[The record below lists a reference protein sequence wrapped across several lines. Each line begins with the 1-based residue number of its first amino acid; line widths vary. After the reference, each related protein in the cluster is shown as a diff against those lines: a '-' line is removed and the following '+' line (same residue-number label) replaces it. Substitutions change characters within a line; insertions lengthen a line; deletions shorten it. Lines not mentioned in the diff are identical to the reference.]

1 MTLTLN
7 LLHLRLRHMNN
18 HDQHKPEHDYLL
30 QLEYPQQMRQ
40 TPLKR
45 NKQPNLGRQLDW
57 CHDDELLESTRRRKP
72 LRMNLAGPLST
83 WDTLSS
89 YCTVHIQK

>member
-1 MTLTLN
+1 MLN
-7 LLHLRLRHMNN
+7 PLLLRLRHMNN
-18 HDQHKPEHDYLL
+18 HDRHKPDHGYRLL
-30 QLEYPQQMRQ
+30 TAHPQQMRQ
-40 TPLKR
+40 TPPKR
-45 NKQPNLGRQLDW
+45 NKQLNLGRQLDW

-72 LRMNLAGPLST
+72 LRTNLAGPPST